1 MAITYGTSE
10 IRKKSYR
17 VYIAEADTSGLDT
30 AFDDIIGNSSTAY
43 IDAAIA
49 LMSEFGECRDDSI
62 SVTGEDGETIQGNV
76 VGNIVIN
83 KACSFSAE
91 LINSTPDNIDAI
103 EALDGVAVSVLLVEK
118 DSHMDGATEKKLAII
133 IKNKNLSYTEN
144 ITGGDTGRGT
154 ISLSSSPRKI
164 DDFRTIVD
172 CEVLA

>member
-1 MAITYGTSE
+1 MALTYGTSG
-10 IRKKSYR
+10 IKNKSYR
-17 VYIAEADTSGLDT
+17 VYLAEADTYGLD
-30 AFDDIIGNSSTAY
+30 AELDAIIGAPDTGSL
-43 IDAAIA
+43 DAAIT

-62 SVTGEDGETIQGNV
+62 TVVGEDGETIQGNV

-103 EALDGVAVSVLLVEK
+103 EALDGIAVSVLLVEK
-118 DSHMDGATEKKLAII
+118 DSHMDGVTEKKLAII

-172 CEVLA
+172 CEVVA

>member
-1 MAITYGTSE
+1 MALTYGTSG

-17 VYIAEADTSGLDT
+17 VYIAEADTAGLDAALDNIVSNGKT
-30 AFDDIIGNSSTAY
+30 DY

-62 SVTGEDGETIQGNV
+62 TVTGEDGEAIEGNV
-76 VGNIVIN
+76 VGNLVIN

-103 EALDGVAVSVLLVEK
+103 EALDGVAVSVLLIEK
-118 DSHMDGATEKKLAII
+118 DSHMDGVTEKKLAII

-172 CEVLA
+172 CWVVV

>member
-1 MAITYGTSE
+1 MALTYGTSG

-17 VYIAEADTSGLDT
+17 VYLAEADTAGLDD
-30 AFDDIIGNSSTAY
+30 AFDDIVSTGTTIE
-43 IDAAIA
+43 IDSAIL

-62 SVTGEDGETIQGNV
+62 TVVGEDGETIQGNV
-76 VGNIVIN
+76 VGNIAIN

-91 LINSTPDNIDAI
+91 LINCTPDNVDAI
-103 EALDGVAVSVLLVEK
+103 ELLDGVAVSVLLVEK

-133 IKNKNLSYTEN
+133 IRNKNLSYTEN

-172 CEVLA
+172 CEVV